1 MNREVKLQ
9 LMHLPRGIKM
19 MEQCLSEWQ
28 GTARAEGDD
37 DSIILSKLG
46 KSLSEKEIW
55 VIQCTWATSC
65 WGSSSHSTGRAERLN
80 ATTFPAVELRR
91 SQSL

>member
-1 MNREVKLQ
+1 
-9 LMHLPRGIKM
+9 M

-55 VIQCTWATSC
+55 VIQCTW
-65 WGSSSHSTGRAERLN
+65 GYKLLG
-80 ATTFPAVELRR
+80 
-91 SQSL
+91 